1 MLSYHPLRYQKK
13 MISWDFFSCSNRKDW
28 KRKHEIFLFYS
39 CPSFMIRIMMSSALF
54 SPRSLSKTEEI
65 KEKLLYCHCIFVER
79 MGFQALFSHSKGKMW
94 KKDKKIYLFFNLI
107 HWKIRNS
114 LQLYS
119 CSQKEEMKKER
130 YINTYKTKQEITT

>member
-1 MLSYHPLRYQKK
+1 
-13 MISWDFFSCSNRKDW
+13 
-28 KRKHEIFLFYS
+28 
-39 CPSFMIRIMMSSALF
+39 MMSSALF

-107 HWKIRNS
+107 MIS
-114 LQLYS
+114 LINVGID
-119 CSQKEEMKKER
+119 KKTHKNDIWAGTIE
-130 YINTYKTKQEITT
+130 T